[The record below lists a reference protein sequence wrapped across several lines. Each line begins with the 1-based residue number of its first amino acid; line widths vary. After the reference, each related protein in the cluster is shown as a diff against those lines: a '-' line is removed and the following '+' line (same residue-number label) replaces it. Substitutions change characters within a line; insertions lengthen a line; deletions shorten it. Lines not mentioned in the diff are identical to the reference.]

1 MKQRNRIVLA
11 IVILVVFVA
20 VILGVDWMRRMGTNN
35 PTGTATPL
43 PAGSI
48 PIHLNGDLVAGF
60 IPADLEKLKKVSFTD
75 AAVGKLQD
83 GWLLRDVLLLHI
95 AAEHLTPDA
104 VITITSTSRGKTAE
118 LSWAEVQDQANMV
131 MFDLSNRGTLKL
143 VSLLPRLDMRDEWVQ
158 DVDRIEISSP

>member
-11 IVILVVFVA
+11 IVILLVFVA
-20 VILGVDWMRRMGTNN
+20 VILGVDWMRRMSTNN
-35 PTGTATPL
+35 PTGTVTPL

-48 PIHLNGDLVAGF
+48 PILLNGDLVAGF
-60 IPADLEKLKKVSFTD
+60 VPADLDKMKKVSFTD
-75 AAVGKLQD
+75 AAEGKLQD

-143 VSLLPRLDMRDEWVQ
+143 VSQLPKLDMRDEWVQ